1 MKRLLTFTT
10 FYKNN
15 RDKNKRI
22 VILSKNAKNGQ
33 DHTRKGDTQS
43 AFTYSKLATETLE
56 QGGEICSKLTIKTL
70 ERHHWIR
77 SSIFIVNFENISHIV
92 LEFQLLTFSR

>member
-1 MKRLLTFTT
+1 MKKLLTFTI

-33 DHTRKGDTQS
+33 DHTRKGDTQL
-43 AFTYSKLATETLE
+43 AFTYSKLAIETLE
-56 QGGEICSKLTIKTL
+56 QGGEICSNTRTTPLD
-70 ERHHWIR
+70 
-77 SSIFIVNFENISHIV
+77 SF
-92 LEFQLLTFSR
+92 